1 MPNQHLRETLEQLHT
16 ELQQS
21 DSVDDRSRELLR
33 DVMNDIHG
41 ILERTP
47 GGARPESVATRLR
60 EAVGE
65 FEETHPTLT
74 EAVGRVVD
82 ALAKMGI

>member
-1 MPNQHLRETLEQLHT
+1 MSEPELRETLERLHQ
-16 ELQQS
+16 ELKRTH
-21 DSVDDRSRELLR
+21 DVDDRSRELLR
-33 DVMNDIHG
+33 DVMADIQS
-41 ILERTP
+41 ILEETP
-47 GGARPESVATRLR
+47 GAAHGESLARRLQ

-65 FEETHPTLT
+65 FEETHPSLT